1 MSKDR
6 GIETDHLQISSENR
20 RSAQIVGMVGIPL
33 IDKIV
38 PPVGKYVKIV
48 ESLTISLRFVE
59 NQNKLANLDLE

>member
-1 MSKDR
+1 
-6 GIETDHLQISSENR
+6 
-20 RSAQIVGMVGIPL
+20 MVGLPL

-59 NQNKLANLDLE
+59 NQNQLANLDLE